1 MTFGEKLSK
10 ERKLNNYTQ
19 EQLADI
25 LRVSRQT
32 ISKWELDVAYPE
44 TDKLVKLGELFDC
57 SMDYLLK
64 ENVEDKGEKDFSKN
78 DKSLLKEK
86 NRRRIKKALKIGGIV
101 FGILLLMD
109 ILSFVVYVSVCGLP
123 N

>member
-25 LRVSRQT
+25 LSVSRQT

-86 NRRRIKKALKIGGIV
+86 NRCRIKKALKIGGIV